1 MSIYTHNNLIQLFE
15 NIATAHFQLKGFGK
29 GNTTEIEGIPNKQY
43 PYLWVVPVNTAV
55 QLNSSGEFQ
64 TINHTFQIEVFDL
77 VKKDRSN
84 ETEVLSDCQ
93 SILLDVI
100 KILHNH
106 NADFEVIGSPTL
118 NPYVEKYGDDVTG
131 WYVEVEIAVPF
142 DSSYCDIPSDVF
154 VIPGTSGSAN
164 PINPYLTCSTLS
176 ECPIIVSIE
185 AEVEDH
191 EARIE
196 ALEAGSGGLDCDDVA
211 ACQVIIDL
219 QTDVNNRVQ
228 SVTGD
233 VVDNTDPFNPI
244 VNFPSYTLATVL
256 AQDNKTGQ
264 QDITSNNAL
273 SILSLYDA
281 ITTLSY
287 NTNAINIDNTET
299 RINHSNHLH
308 LDAPTVFLNQGYM
321 KSDNAKSNLGL
332 NAAVSS
338 LTFEDGSVLT
348 GIANNVNKSEIAY
361 FDGSVYSYS
370 RIELAALTLLHPTLV
385 NIETP
390 IAKII
395 NGSNYIEFKPQGTS
409 GEAEIK
415 FTRNSLLLE
424 TNNGEY
430 NLKRTTAGSILLYTN
445 GRRFDLSATTGGA
458 PNMSISTAG
467 YVGINTTTPTA
478 ELEVNGTI
486 KTFNAES
493 NGTISANNLSSS
505 GTVTLSGQTA
515 SRVLATDGSKN
526 IQSITLTKSIGLT
539 LDGQGGVISTGSK
552 GFSLPSFNGTI
563 LSWHLKGDDATIG
576 SIVIDIKRGGTSIVG
591 AGNKPTISASNSASA
606 NVSGWTS
613 TTITSG
619 DEIEYNVDSASTFVR
634 VNLEIKIQVNI

>member
-1 MSIYTHNNLIQLFE
+1 MTINNIKTLFE
-15 NIATAHFQLKGFGK
+15 SIADNHFQIKSFGFGK
-29 GNTTEIEGIPNKQY
+29 VQEIEGVDSAQY
-43 PYLWVVPVNTAV
+43 VRMWVVPGSSTILDNTI
-55 QLNSSGEFQ
+55 ERTF
-64 TINHTFQIEVFDL
+64 TILIFDL
-77 VKKDRSN
+77 VHKDDSN
-84 ETEVLSDCQ
+84 QTEVLSDTEQ
-93 SILLDVI
+93 ILDDVVR
-100 KILHNH
+100 ILKYDND
-106 NADFEVIGSPTL
+106 NYTITNQPTL
-118 NPYVEKYGDDVTG
+118 NPFTERFGDDTTG
-131 WYVEVEIAVPF
+131 YSADIVIES
-142 DSSYCDIPSDVF
+142 DHLQSTCDIPMDEYLEYVTNACNG
-154 VIPGTSGSAN
+154 IQEAR
-164 PINPYLTCSTLS
+164 LTCSTLVD
-176 ECPIIVSIE
+176 CPTIIAIE
-185 AEVEDH
+185 DELADH
-191 EARIE
+191 ETRIE
-196 ALEAGSGGLDCDDVA
+196 ALEAGGGGLDCADVA
-211 ACQVIIDL
+211 ACQVIIDI
-219 QTDVNNRVQ
+219 QDSINNLATVAT
-228 SVTGD
+228 TGD
-233 VVDNTDPFNPI
+233 YNDLINLPI
-244 VNFPSYTLATVL
+244 ITTPTLANVL

-264 QDITSNNAL
+264 QDITSDNAL

-281 ITTLSY
+281 ITTLSF

-348 GIANNVNKSEIAY
+348 GIANNINKSEVAY
-361 FDGSVYSYS
+361 FDGLVYSYS

-390 IAKII
+390 IAKIT
-395 NGSNYIEFKPQGTS
+395 NGSNYIEFRPQGTS

-430 NLKRTTAGSILLYTN
+430 NLKRTTAGGILLYTN
-445 GRRFDLSATTGGA
+445 GRIFNLSATVGGA

-467 YVGINTTTPTA
+467 YVGINTTTPTS

-493 NGTISANNLSSS
+493 NGTISANNISSS

-515 SRVLATDGSKN
+515 SRVLATNASKEV
-526 IQSITLTKSIGLT
+526 QSIILTKSIGLT

-563 LSWHLKGDDATIG
+563 LSWHLKGDDATTG

-591 AGNKPTISASNSASA
+591 AGNKPTITSANSASA

-613 TTITSG
+613 TTITAG